1 MALLVLALNL
11 VPVWTEIYF
20 YSQETNSFTVDAVLG
35 SFCGVNLSVPANIN
49 LDPVLWMHSA
59 ILAMNVAEV
68 VVKTIPLLQ
77 TTAPIPVII
86 SALIPIL
93 ISRFLLNL
101 RNVGEA
107 GSTMHDSLD
116 SQFSAPEFHSPTW
129 ASIVGNMGEDLDHGT
144 AEMEGWDD
152 SDAAEETRARD
163 APSPER
169 RSGAFITDNNDE
181 VQEVR
186 LSFFVIS
193 NTLLMASFQIL

>member
-1 MALLVLALNL
+1 
-11 VPVWTEIYF
+11 
-20 YSQETNSFTVDAVLG
+20 
-35 SFCGVNLSVPANIN
+35 
-49 LDPVLWMHSA
+49 
-59 ILAMNVAEV
+59 
-68 VVKTIPLLQ
+68 
-77 TTAPIPVII
+77 
-86 SALIPIL
+86 
-93 ISRFLLNL
+93 
-101 RNVGEA
+101 
-107 GSTMHDSLD
+107 MHDSLD

-152 SDAAEETRARD
+152 SDAAEETRALD

-193 NTLLMASFQIL
+193 NTLLMASIQIL